1 MESIQCSL
9 NRLHS
14 VDSISSGSLFTTS
27 MERNEPERL
36 QSNRQNHN
44 IPITEVYN
52 PFITSGQS
60 ATLFTKRLMWLEK
73 GKTSGSAM
81 PAVLKGFYVVQN
93 NNVCVSQS
101 AFSHLPHGDNQE

>member
-1 MESIQCSL
+1 
-9 NRLHS
+9 
-14 VDSISSGSLFTTS
+14 

-36 QSNRQNHN
+36 QSNKQNHN
-44 IPITEVYN
+44 IPITSADD

-73 GKTSGSAM
+73 GKMSGSAM
-81 PAVLKGFYVVQN
+81 PAALKGFYVVQN

-101 AFSHLPHGDNQE
+101 AFSHLPDGDNQG